1 MALTYS
7 FSDKFTEEFS
17 TLLVKEFNAQR
28 GTNLDPKNFII
39 LLTPPVKKG
48 DAIGVLMVTKRTDDF
63 LRFRI
68 RVDQYNEYSAAG
80 EFTMKHEQNHATS
93 LWEIFWE
100 CSVVLD
106 KAKFFELS
114 QAAAS
119 PRYKAYIKQD
129 FVIRLESGK
138 RLKNEF
144 GSFIKHET

>member
-1 MALTYS
+1 MSLTYS
-7 FSDKFTEEFS
+7 FTEKFQEEFS

-28 GTNLDPKNFII
+28 GTKLDPKNFII
-39 LLTPPVKKG
+39 LLTTPVKTG
-48 DAIGVLMVTKRTDDF
+48 DRIGVLMVTKRTDDF

-80 EFTMKHEQNHATS
+80 QFTMKHEQNHATS

-106 KAKFFELS
+106 KTKFFELS

-119 PRYKAYIKQD
+119 ERYKRYCNQD
-129 FVIRLESGK
+129 FAVRLETGK
-138 RLKNEF
+138 RLLNEF
-144 GSFIKHET
+144 GSFVKYED